1 MSGHKAR
8 FTPKIEIDKKRSK
21 CKTLRKEEK
30 QRFVCAMWQGSAG
43 LRKNIMRIMFVKIEK
58 LFKRHKKV
66 F

>member
-30 QRFVCAMWQGSAG
+30 QRFVCEMWQGSAG
-43 LRKNIMRIMFVKIEK
+43 
-58 LFKRHKKV
+58 
-66 F
+66 